1 MNCSNP
7 LSQNSKLL
15 DDYDFN
21 DQIQRPGEITK
32 NILEEEFDKSSLGE
46 FFGNEK

>member
-1 MNCSNP
+1 VGIPKNWFFDLNCSNP

-21 DQIQRPGEITK
+21 DQI
-32 NILEEEFDKSSLGE
+32 
-46 FFGNEK
+46 